1 MLSVENPPR
10 DPSQISQLNS
20 SSDEKASSDKQQPHL
35 VDLLKSD
42 LDDYNKDIHNPS
54 PKFSI
59 RDYVFNTRGKD
70 IKNNWP
76 FSQENLQLYLKHGV
90 TNLLPPFQSPD
101 TLRNP
106 SLESCKVSS
115 FLKEKENTSNSNG
128 EPSGQGDHVV
138 LVDSKNAGCNPKL
151 AEDCLNTN
159 PSGSEGDKEFPS
171 TITSQSCSAI
181 DSVPTNK
188 SPSLESETD
197 ILPEIS
203 VAKTEVISSAE
214 NTTTQAPV
222 KKCRLIVKLSNIAN
236 SSTKEDT
243 AVNNFMVSEA
253 MASKVCPVC
262 KTFSSSS
269 NTTLNAHIDQCL
281 SGESTTKWTTNSKVI
296 KHRIKPRKMKSMVE
310 IYMTAAPCTLEELD
324 RRNGTNW
331 ATNSIL
337 PAQEAA
343 TSADQK
349 KEVSSPTNLEE
360 TPDEGAVY
368 IDANGTK
375 VRILS
380 KSNDPSVFSKVL
392 NGQLSKRSINR
403 DKVHKFLSAKKK
415 KKQNQVQKQH
425 KLLKHGKKICPPS
438 HHSSKINNYQG
449 RNFSEEESIEK
460 EECLRQQIK
469 AQIEVKFSR
478 PDMIQGWACSKRTGL
493 TKKFTDRDDHQHSG
507 SADDRELEVEN
518 NQLSPCDSR
527 VKKSFERRS
536 EKIFENSLPS
546 PSSSK
551 QIDISSHK
559 RREEYREQPRKRLGL
574 SLVKSHAHDRKR
586 SKMLPRY
593 PDNNVKQVS
602 SNEHHNQEDHVSLL
616 SKRKIEMS
624 AGVDRN
630 ADHPV
635 IDPKVSA
642 DHHALISKARRF
654 SSLRKKLPAGRK
666 SRPASKFNLKAKCS
680 PFQKFRDGGKIEGTC
695 NIGSVEGNGVLK
707 IRKSGGGSMVSRKEE
722 TMALK
727 TLHSE
732 SMSHHYDAG
741 DHDNSFKLVSLT
753 AGKCGVAE
761 SAGKDICHTHAE
773 NFDIE
778 PPSEVASGRT
788 FMDFRNSLDAGFHG
802 LAGSSD
808 AHHDSHRFIDTYKE
822 APLFEAEA
830 TTTSAEPNLSGG
842 QEMFSVTEVPE
853 HMIRENVHVMA
864 EPDSSDGHG
873 NYFIEVDPIP
883 IPGPPGSFLPSPGH
897 MDSEDLQGNSSLTS
911 SRVQSSDDHQELV
924 DHSSDSP
931 VSATS
936 TISNSNLARSD
947 SKSSG
952 KLSVGHPPFSD
963 EMRSGC
969 ISAANGDPSLENSL
983 PALKPSDAGVQR
995 ISLDELKVSSSLTEK
1010 GAFRFSSD
1018 QPCCCSRKE
1027 GFTQNVSLHYQ
1038 ESPLLRRRSMA
1049 AAIVPASG
1057 KEFTGDIDRRLDS
1070 LRSEISSISGLSP
1083 GPETAVRS
1091 PMVHS
1096 LSRISAD
1103 TEVKF
1108 PNRVDSESCSP
1119 SASNPVLRLMGKNLM
1134 VVKKEESISPQIKP
1148 SQLSSM
1154 IGHTNPTAVPISG
1167 VSVGDAQ
1174 NQRIGHHM
1182 VSQSHF
1188 YIDQAESRK
1197 QVMQNPEMRWSD
1209 GFASHD
1215 NTGILHLSPLASS
1228 ATLSSRG
1235 VVRGGFMGTSVHH
1248 DYRAGCHLPIEKR
1261 QPLNRLESSI
1271 TCDADKFVDSPNFRR
1286 RNANNTA
1293 NAIKEIIVIDDT
1305 PENEVDSTVAT
1316 HSEGMIHGMGSSCSG
1331 GKSIT
1336 MASACDSRH
1345 ASTFHS
1351 YQQFEPATLS
1361 ESPVDGSFWMPPP
1374 SGVNK
1379 SAAKW
1384 NWTPEISNSLH
1395 ASPLASAARQQSKLY
1410 GSSNF

>member
-20 SSDEKASSDKQQPHL
+20 SSDEKASSDKQQPHP

-42 LDDYNKDIHNPS
+42 LDDHNKDIHNPT

-70 IKNNWP
+70 IKNSWP
-76 FSQENLQLYLKHGV
+76 FSQENLQLCLKHGV
-90 TNLLPPFQSPD
+90 TNLLPPFQSSD

-106 SLESCKVSS
+106 SLESFQVSS
-115 FLKEKENTSNSNG
+115 FLSEKENTSNSNG
-128 EPSGQGDHVV
+128 EPSGQSDRVV
-138 LVDSKNAGCNPKL
+138 LVDSRNAGCNPKL
-151 AEDCLNTN
+151 AEDCSNTN

-197 ILPEIS
+197 ILPEVS
-203 VAKTEVISSAE
+203 VAKPEVISSAE
-214 NTTTQAPV
+214 NTNTQAPA

-243 AVNNFMVSEA
+243 AVNNFLVSEA
-253 MASKVCPVC
+253 MASKICPVC

-281 SGESTTKWTTNSKVI
+281 SGESTTKRTTNSKVI
-296 KHRIKPRKMKSMVE
+296 KHRVKPRKMKSMVE
-310 IYMTAAPCTLEELD
+310 IYVTAAPCTLEELD

-337 PAQEAA
+337 PAQEVS
-343 TSADQK
+343 TSVDQK
-349 KEVSSPTNLEE
+349 KEGSSPTNLEE

-392 NGQLSKRSINR
+392 NGQLLKRSINR
-403 DKVHKFLSAKKK
+403 DKVHKRLSAKKK
-415 KKQNQVQKQH
+415 KKQNQVQKQR
-425 KLLKHGKKICPPS
+425 KILKHGKKICPQS
-438 HHSSKINNYQG
+438 HHSSKVNNYQD
-449 RNFSEEESIEK
+449 RNFSEEEGLGK
-460 EECLRQQIK
+460 VECVRQWIK
-469 AQIEVKFSR
+469 AQGEVKFSR

-493 TKKFTDRDDHQHSG
+493 TKKFNDRDDNQHSG
-507 SADDRELEVEN
+507 SWDDRDLAVEN
-518 NQLSPCDSR
+518 NQLSLCDSR
-527 VKKSFERRS
+527 VKKSFERT
-536 EKIFENSLPS
+536 EKICENSLPS

-551 QIDISSHK
+551 RIDISSSLEHN
-559 RREEYREQPRKRLGL
+559 EDYREQLRKRPGP
-574 SLVKSHAHDRKR
+574 SSVQSHASHDRKR
-586 SKMLPRY
+586 SKVLPRY
-593 PDNNVKQVS
+593 PDNKVKQTR
-602 SNEHHNQEDHVSLL
+602 SNEHHNQEDLVSLL

-624 AGVDRN
+624 AGVGRN

-635 IDPKVSA
+635 VDPKVSA
-642 DHHALISKARRF
+642 KARRF
-654 SSLRKKLPAGRK
+654 SSLRKKLPTGRK
-666 SRPASKFNLKAKCS
+666 SMPASKFNLKGKCS
-680 PFQKFRDGGKIEGTC
+680 PSKKFRDGDKIERTC
-695 NIGSVEGNGVLK
+695 HIESVEGNGVSK

-727 TLHSE
+727 ISHSE
-732 SMSHHYDAG
+732 SMSYHYDAG
-741 DHDNSFKLVSLT
+741 DHDSSFKLASLT

-773 NFDIE
+773 KFDIE

-808 AHHDSHRFIDTYKE
+808 AHHDSHRFIEAYKE

-830 TTTSAEPNLSGG
+830 PTTSAEPILNGG
-842 QEMFSVTEVPE
+842 PEMFSVAEVPE
-853 HMIRENVHVMA
+853 HMIREDVHVMA

-873 NYFIEVDPIP
+873 NYFTEVDPIP

-897 MDSEDLQGNSSLTS
+897 MDSEDIQGNSSLTS

-952 KLSVGHPPFSD
+952 KLSVGHPPFLD

-969 ISAANGDPSLENSL
+969 ISAANGDPSLENSSA
-983 PALKPSDAGVQR
+983 ALKPSDAGIQR
-995 ISLDELKVSSSLTEK
+995 VSLDELKVSSSITEK

-1027 GFTQNVSLHYQ
+1027 GFTQNVSLRSQ
-1038 ESPLLRRRSMA
+1038 ESQLLRRRSTA

-1057 KEFTGDIDRRLDS
+1057 KELAGDIDRSLDS

-1083 GPETAVRS
+1083 RPETAVRS
-1091 PMVHS
+1091 TMGHS
-1096 LSRISAD
+1096 LSRVSAD
-1103 TEVKF
+1103 SDVKF
-1108 PNRVDSESCSP
+1108 PNRDDSEPCCP
-1119 SASNPVLRLMGKNLM
+1119 SASNPVLRLMGKNLL

-1148 SQLSSM
+1148 CQLSSM
-1154 IGHTNPTAVPISG
+1154 ISHTNPPVVALSG
-1167 VSVGDAQ
+1167 VSVGNARID

-1182 VSQSHF
+1182 VSQSPF
-1188 YIDQAESRK
+1188 YTDQAESRK
-1197 QVMQNPEMRWSD
+1197 EVMQHPEMRWSD
-1209 GFASHD
+1209 GLGSHD
-1215 NTGILHLSPLASS
+1215 NMGILHLSPLASQ
-1228 ATLSSRG
+1228 AALSSRG
-1235 VVRGGFMGTSVHH
+1235 AVRGGFMGTSMHH
-1248 DYRAGCHLPIEKR
+1248 DYMAGCHLTIEKR
-1261 QPLNRLESSI
+1261 QPLNRLDSSI
-1271 TCDADKFVDSPNFRR
+1271 ICDADKFVESSNFRWR
-1286 RNANNTA
+1286 SANTTA

-1305 PENEVDSTVAT
+1305 PENEVNSTVAT
-1316 HSEGMIHGMGSSCSG
+1316 HSEGMIHGMGSCSG
-1331 GKSIT
+1331 GKQIM

-1345 ASTFHS
+1345 ASSFHS
-1351 YQQFEPATLS
+1351 YQQFEAAATFN
-1361 ESPVDGSFWMPPP
+1361 ESSVDASFWMPPP
-1374 SGVNK
+1374 SPSGVDK
-1379 SAAKW
+1379 SAVKW
-1384 NWTPEISNSLH
+1384 NWTPEGSNSLH
-1395 ASPLASAARQQSKLY
+1395 ASPLASAAQQRSKLY
-1410 GSSNF
+1410 SSSNF